1 MIKEKPMKKPSMK
14 MRVLALAL
22 TLVMLLGMT
31 PAFAAKDPYSAV
43 VTANTISVFNDPAM
57 TDRAGSL
64 KKGSVVV
71 IEETSGNVASISYN
85 GVGGFYCAADGLTDV
100 LEIGKPAVTTK
111 DARVYAKPD
120 KDSKYTDVKKGYEV
134 TVLAVDDTWALIE
147 AEGYG
152 LYMYK
157 SCLSLVDDNLST
169 PAPTPEGT
177 AAPELK
183 DSIDCTVTA
192 STLTIY
198 KSASADSAKLG
209 TLKLGDKVNVFVY
222 NSNWAYIYYNGIY
235 GYTKTA
241 GLIKTS
247 LLPEEDVT
255 PEPEE
260 SGFAAVVTVSSAT
273 VYTSAS
279 TDSKVMTTIKNGT
292 EVNVLDYNSTWA
304 HIEKNGYTGYVKTSA
319 LARADA
325 APSPTPDA
333 SRVFPA
339 VVTVSSAK
347 VYTAPSEKAEVMTT
361 VKKGTE
367 LNVLEYNST
376 WACVEK
382 NGYYG
387 YIKTSYLEKVQPKNL
402 AEEYRTKYTEIQ
414 FTATV
419 IYDNAPVYVDS
430 DTSKTSATMD
440 VGAAVDVYA
449 YSKNWAY
456 VGVGTTRG
464 FIAVKHLSNAEYTAL
479 ASGDSGENVL
489 KLQNTLVEL
498 GYYDGIPDGTYGNL
512 SSTAV
517 RRFQAA
523 LGISETGNADVA
535 TLRVLYGG
543 YAPECSLMSSGLS
556 FGSAGDA
563 VTRIQTRLYYL
574 GYFTK
579 PASIDGSFG
588 NTTITAVKLF
598 QDQAGLNVSG
608 QADAATVRAMYNATA
623 PKLPSG
629 VTAADYTPTS
639 STNTAVLK
647 VPDALVST
655 QVTLPDNA
663 TRSEKIEYIV
673 YLAQCQLGKP
683 YIYATAGP
691 NSYDC
696 SGLTVYL
703 FRKLGI
709 SLGRSAYAQ
718 GYNSSSGTKITSVSD
733 LKRGDIVCFET
744 ITDSDS
750 SDHVGLYIGNGYFI
764 HASSGDSNGHQV
776 CVSQLNTG
784 FYSRAFTWGRRPLD

>member
-1 MIKEKPMKKPSMK
+1 MKKLSMK
-14 MRVLALAL
+14 LRILAMITAAI
-22 TLVMLLGMT
+22 MLLGMT
-31 PAFAAKDPYSAV
+31 PAFAANDPYSAV
-43 VTANTISVFNDPAM
+43 VTAKTISVFSDPAM

-71 IEETSGNVASISYN
+71 VEEVSGKTASVSYN
-85 GVGGFYCAADGLTDV
+85 GVGGYYCSVEGITDV

-111 DARVYAKPD
+111 EARAYAKPD
-120 KDSKYTDVKKGYEV
+120 KDSKYTTVGKGYEV
-134 TVLAVDDTWALIE
+134 TVLAVDSTWALIE

-157 SCLSLVDDNLST
+157 SCLSLVEENLST
-169 PAPTPEGT
+169 PMPENT
-177 AAPELK
+177 AAPDSK

-192 STLTIY
+192 STLNIY
-198 KSASADSAKLG
+198 KSANADSDKLG
-209 TLKLGDKVNVFVY
+209 TLSLGDRVSVHVY
-222 NSNWAYIYYNGIY
+222 NSSWAYISYNGIY
-235 GYTKTA
+235 GYVKTA

-247 LLPEEDVT
+247 MLPEEEIT
-255 PEPEE
+255 PEPDEEE
-260 SGFAAVVTVSSAT
+260 SFAAIVSVSSAK
-273 VYTSAS
+273 VYESAS
-279 TDSKVMTTIKNGT
+279 TDSKVIATLKNGA
-292 EVNVLDYNSTWA
+292 EINVLDYNSTWA
-304 HIEKNGYTGYVKTSA
+304 HVEKNGNTGYIKTSA
-319 LARADA
+319 LTRADA
-325 APSPTPDA
+325 APTPAPDT
-333 SRVFPA
+333 SRAFPA
-339 VVTVSSAK
+339 VVSVSSAK
-347 VYTAPSEKAEVMTT
+347 VYTAPSTGASVMTT
-361 VKKGTE
+361 LKKGAE

-387 YIKTSYLEKVQPKNL
+387 YIKTSSLEKVEPRNL
-402 AEEYRTKYTEIQ
+402 AEEYRAKYPDIQ

-419 IYDNAPVYVDS
+419 ICDDAPVYVDK
-430 DTSKTSATMD
+430 DTSKASAQLD
-440 VGAAVDVYA
+440 IGKEVDVYA

-456 VGVGTTRG
+456 IGIGTTRG
-464 FIAVKHLSNAEYTAL
+464 FIAVKYLSNAQYTAL
-479 ASGDSGENVL
+479 GSGDSGENVL

-517 RRFQAA
+517 RRFQSA
-523 LGISETGNADVA
+523 LGISETGTADVA

-543 YAPECSLMSSGLS
+543 YAPECSLMNTGLS

-579 PASIDGSFG
+579 PSSIDGSFG

-598 QDQAGLNVSG
+598 QDQADLNVSG
-608 QADAATVRAMYNATA
+608 QADAATVRALYNASA

-629 VTAADYTPTS
+629 TTAADYTPSS

-663 TRSEKIEYIV
+663 TREEKIEYII

-691 NSYDC
+691 DSYDC

-703 FRKLGI
+703 YRKLGI

-718 GYNSSSGTKITSVSD
+718 GYNSSTGTKISSVSD
-733 LKRGDIVCFET
+733 LKRGDIVCFDT
-744 ITDSDS
+744 LTDSDI

-776 CVSQLNTG
+776 CVSQLNSG
-784 FYSRAFTWGRRPLD
+784 YYSRVFSWGRRPLD